1 MDRIGDIALFLR
13 VLDTGSISA
22 AARSLDLS
30 PALASQRLKRLE
42 DALGVRLLHR
52 TTRRLHPTPEGLRLA
67 GEGRALV
74 EALNGLAGS
83 LRESGGQAV
92 GGTLR
97 VTMSASFGRQHVS
110 PRLPRFLAA
119 HPGLQLSVH
128 MSDQQVDLVRE
139 GFDLAIRIGD
149 LDDSQL
155 VGRQIAANPRVLV
168 AAPDYLAR
176 RGTPSH
182 PDDLDAHDC
191 LVLVGSRGRQDRWQL
206 LDNAGNDT
214 TIAVTGPLESNLG
227 EVLRDAALE
236 GAGIAMHAMWHVAG
250 DLQAGRLVRVLPD
263 HAPPETGIH
272 AVMPDRIF
280 VPPRTRAFVA
290 FLQAEFDATP
300 RWYLHQPHGRQ

>member
-42 DALGVRLLHR
+42 DTLGVRLLHR
-52 TTRRLHPTPEGLRLA
+52 STRRLHPTPEGLRLA
-67 GEGRALV
+67 GEGRVLV
-74 EALNGLAGS
+74 EAFDDLAGS

-119 HPGLQLSVH
+119 HPGLQLSMH
-128 MSDQQVDLVRE
+128 MSDQQIDLVRA

-155 VGRQIAANPRVLV
+155 VGRRIAANPRVLV
-168 AAPDYLAR
+168 AAPGYLAR
-176 RGTPSH
+176 RGVPATPE
-182 PDDLDAHDC
+182 DLVAHAC
-191 LVLVGSRGRQDRWQL
+191 LVLVGSRGRQDRWRL
-206 LDNAGNDT
+206 LDCAGGDT
-214 TIAVTGPLESNLG
+214 TVTVTGPLESNLG
-227 EVLRDAALE
+227 EVLRDAALA
-236 GAGIAMHAMWHVAG
+236 GAGIVMHALWHVAE
-250 DLQAGRLVRVLPD
+250 DLRTGRLVRVLPA

-272 AVMPDRIF
+272 AVMPERMF

-290 FLQAEFDATP
+290 FLQAEFGSDP
-300 RWYLHQPHGRQ
+300 QWRLLNPG

>member
-13 VLDTGSISA
+13 VLDSGSISA

-52 TTRRLHPTPEGLRLA
+52 TTRRLHPTPEGLQLA

-74 EALNGLAGS
+74 EALDGLASS

-92 GGTLR
+92 KGTLR

-119 HPGLQLSVH
+119 HPGLHLVVH
-128 MSDQQVDLVRE
+128 MSDLQVDLVRE

-155 VGRQIAANPRVLV
+155 VGRRIAANPRVLV
-168 AAPDYLAR
+168 ASPEYLER
-176 RGTPSH
+176 RGTPVV
-182 PDDLDAHDC
+182 PEDLIAHDC
-191 LVLVGSRGRQDRWQL
+191 LVLVGSRGRQDRWRL
-206 LDNAGNDT
+206 LDGRGSDT
-214 TIAVTGPLESNLG
+214 TVAIDGPLESNLG
-227 EVLRDAALE
+227 EVLRDAAIA
-236 GAGIAMHAMWHVAG
+236 GAGIAMHALWHVAD
-250 DLQAGRLVRVLPD
+250 DLRAGRLVRVLPE

-272 AVMPDRIF
+272 AVMPDRRF
-280 VPPRTRAFVA
+280 VPQRTRAFVA
-290 FLQAEFDATP
+290 FLQQELGA
-300 RWYLHQPHGRQ
+300 HPHWMASE

>member
-67 GEGRALV
+67 GEGRGLV
-74 EALNGLAGS
+74 EAFDGLAGS

-92 GGTLR
+92 GGMLR

-119 HPGLQLSVH
+119 HPDLQLSVH
-128 MSDQQVDLVRE
+128 MSDLQVDLVRE

-168 AAPDYLAR
+168 ASPDYLAR
-176 RGTPSH
+176 RGVPAA
-182 PDDLDAHDC
+182 PGDLLAHDC

-206 LDNAGNDT
+206 LDGTGAETTVRVAGT
-214 TIAVTGPLESNLG
+214 LESNLG
-227 EVLRDAALE
+227 EVLRDAALA
-236 GAGIAMHAMWHVAG
+236 GVGIAMHALWHVAD
-250 DLQAGRLVRVLPD
+250 DLHAGRLARVLPTY
-263 HAPPETGIH
+263 APPVTGIH

-290 FLQAEFDATP
+290 FLQREFASVP
-300 RWYLHQPHGRQ
+300 QGRSEGMQAY

>member
-13 VLDTGSISA
+13 VLDSGSISA

-74 EALNGLAGS
+74 EALDGLAGS

-92 GGTLR
+92 SGTLR

-119 HPGLQLSVH
+119 HPGLQLAVH
-128 MSDQQVDLVRE
+128 MSDLQVDLVRE

-155 VGRQIAANPRVLV
+155 VGRRIADNPRVLV
-168 AAPDYLAR
+168 ASPDYLAR
-176 RGTPSH
+176 RGAPVV
-182 PDDLDAHDC
+182 PEDLLAHEC
-191 LVLVGSRGRQDRWQL
+191 LVLVGSRGRQDRWRL
-206 LDNAGNDT
+206 LDGRGGDT
-214 TIAVTGPLESNLG
+214 TVAVRGPLESNLG
-227 EVLRDAALE
+227 EVLRDAAVA
-236 GAGIAMHAMWHVAG
+236 GAGIAMHAMWHVAD
-250 DLQAGRLVRVLPD
+250 DLRAGTLVRVLPG

-272 AVMPDRIF
+272 AVMPDRSF

-290 FLQAEFDATP
+290 FLQSELA
-300 RWYLHQPHGRQ
+300 RLGH

>member
-30 PALASQRLKRLE
+30 PAVASQRLKRLE

-74 EALNGLAGS
+74 EAFDGLAGS
-83 LRESGGQAV
+83 LRESGGHAV

-168 AAPDYLAR
+168 ASPDYLSR
-176 RGTPSH
+176 RGAPVTPE
-182 PDDLDAHDC
+182 DLLAHDC

-206 LDNAGNDT
+206 LDGTGAETTVTVAGT
-214 TIAVTGPLESNLG
+214 LESNLG
-227 EVLRDAALE
+227 EVLRDAALA
-236 GAGIAMHAMWHVAG
+236 GVGIAMHALWHVAD
-250 DLQAGRLVRVLPD
+250 DLHTGRLARVLPTY
-263 HAPPETGIH
+263 APPVTGIH

-290 FLQAEFDATP
+290 FLQTEFAAFPQWVANGTHA
-300 RWYLHQPHGRQ
+300 Y

>member
-74 EALNGLAGS
+74 EAFDGLAGS

-110 PRLPRFLAA
+110 PRLPLFLAA

-168 AAPDYLAR
+168 ASPDYLAR
-176 RGTPSH
+176 RGAPVTPE
-182 PDDLDAHDC
+182 DLLAHDC

-206 LDNAGNDT
+206 LDGTGAETTVSVAGT
-214 TIAVTGPLESNLG
+214 LESNLG
-227 EVLRDAALE
+227 EVLRDAALA
-236 GAGIAMHAMWHVAG
+236 GVGIAMHALWHVAD
-250 DLQAGRLVRVLPD
+250 DLHTGRLARVLPMY
-263 HAPPETGIH
+263 APPVTGIH

-290 FLQAEFDATP
+290 FLQTEFAAVPQWVANGTHT
-300 RWYLHQPHGRQ
+300 Y

>member
-74 EALNGLAGS
+74 EALDGLAGS

-128 MSDQQVDLVRE
+128 MSDQQVDIVRD

-168 AAPDYLAR
+168 ASPAYLAR
-176 RGTPSH
+176 RGAPAV
-182 PDDLDAHDC
+182 PADLRTHDC
-191 LVLVGSRGRQDRWQL
+191 LVLVGSRGRQDHWQL
-206 LDNAGNDT
+206 LDAAGAET
-214 TIAVTGPLESNLG
+214 TVTVAGPLESNLG
-227 EVLRDAALE
+227 EVLRDAAL
-236 GAGIAMHAMWHVAG
+236 ADTGIAMHALWHVAD
-250 DLQAGRLVRVLPD
+250 DLHAGRLVRVLPA
-263 HAPPETGIH
+263 HAPPVTGIH
-272 AVMPDRIF
+272 AVMPDRSF

-290 FLQAEFDATP
+290 FLQAEFDSMPEWRAGE
-300 RWYLHQPHGRQ
+300 RRI